1 MRVTR
6 ELLINTAKDTV
17 RQATYGSHDLT
28 CAYITGSL
36 LLDDPLIGGAT
47 DIDLIYVHGIDAP
60 VEREIVPIVDD
71 YHLDIAHHHE
81 TDFNQPRALRADA
94 WLGSFLCNSPILL
107 FDTNHWFEFNQAVV
121 AAHFFN
127 PENVIR
133 RVRPFAEQARADW
146 IILQGEN
153 GGFRA
158 ESISRY
164 LNILENAAN
173 AIACLVNVPLTE
185 RRLLLDFPMHAT
197 RLGMPGLASGF
208 IDLIVPEEPIEP
220 NWEIWLADWRTAFD
234 ALHRANAAPIRFS
247 QGRMPYYEKAISGL
261 KDERQEAALWIML
274 STWTEMSASLTSND
288 ANRIAFSDFCQSLML
303 GNDDFDKRLST
314 LDAYLDTIEE
324 TIDTWASNN
333 GL

>member
-6 ELLINTAKDTV
+6 DLLINTAKDAV

-36 LLDDPLIGGAT
+36 LLDDPLIGGST

-60 VEREIVPIVDD
+60 VEREIIPVVDD

-81 TDFNQPRALRADA
+81 TVFSQPRTLRADA
-94 WLGSFLCNSPILL
+94 WIGSFLCNSPILL
-107 FDTNHWFEFNQAVV
+107 FDTSHWFEFNQAVI
-121 AAHFFN
+121 AAHFFD

-146 IILQGEN
+146 IRLQGES
-153 GGFRA
+153 GGFHA
-158 ESISRY
+158 GTVGRY
-164 LNILENAAN
+164 LGILENAAN
-173 AIACLVNVPLTE
+173 AVACLVSVPLTE
-185 RRLLLDFPMHAT
+185 RRLLLDFPQHAA

-220 NWEIWLADWRTAFD
+220 NWDAWLADWRTAFD
-234 ALHRANAAPIRFS
+234 ALRRADAAPIRFS

-261 KDERQEAALWIML
+261 KDERQEAALWVML
-274 STWTEMSASLTSND
+274 STWADISARLPSND
-288 ANRIAFSDFCQSLML
+288 ANRIAFSDFCQVLML
-303 GNDDFDKRLST
+303 GKDHFDQRLSA
-314 LDAYLDTIEE
+314 LDAYLDTVEE
-324 TIDTWASNN
+324 TIDTWAADN